1 MTESEAAVSTAP
13 RNPSPEATTAAEA
26 TTAPMAPVPP
36 DPSQGSPGYPV
47 TAAPTRRIGPLTRT
61 DFVRY
66 AGAGGDF
73 NPIHHD
79 ETFARAAGYPS
90 VFGHGLLTAGVLG
103 GYAAAWLGRR
113 NLRRLTVRYVD
124 QVWPGDTLVLT
135 GEVLRSGGTPDGATE
150 VEVTLTVHS
159 EAAGRG
165 PRLVLSGGATATY
178 PAGRQ
183 RRET

>member
-1 MTESEAAVSTAP
+1 MNERQV
-13 RNPSPEATTAAEA
+13 PEC
-26 TTAPMAPVPP
+26 PVPP
-36 DPSQGSPGYPV
+36 
-47 TAAPTRRIGPLTRT
+47 APARRVGPLTRT

-113 NLRRLTVRYVD
+113 NLRGLSVRYVD
-124 QVWPGDTLVLT
+124 QVWPGDVLVLG
-135 GEVLRSGGTPDGATE
+135 GEVLTSEAVADGGTE
-150 VEVTLTVHS
+150 VRVALTVHS
-159 EAAGRG
+159 EARGRD

-178 PAGRQ
+178 PASGGERA
-183 RRET
+183 